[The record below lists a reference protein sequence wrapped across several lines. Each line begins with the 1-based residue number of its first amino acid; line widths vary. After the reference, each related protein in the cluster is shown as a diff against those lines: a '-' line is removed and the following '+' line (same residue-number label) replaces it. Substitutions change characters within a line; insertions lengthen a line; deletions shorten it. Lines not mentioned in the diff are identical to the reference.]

1 MITIKPQY
9 TKDTAGKNL
18 VILQKKDFD
27 SLMEKLEDLEDV
39 KRYDA
44 AKENKLQFIDANEA
58 FKIIES
64 KRKK

>member
-1 MITIKPQY
+1 MHE
-9 TKDTAGKNL
+9 
-18 VILQKKDFD
+18 KDFE

-39 KRYDA
+39 KRFDA
-44 AKENKLQFIDANEA
+44 AKKNKLQFIDANEA